1 MITFDAEKF
10 MDMLDCYIDLRTGP
24 PVSGDSRENREAEER
39 DTYRALLEQ
48 LKVLEDTS
56 KTTDRMLLA
65 QVEIAG
71 LVESANKFIE
81 QKETMP
87 FAALGCVVRALTI
100 LADLGDGDA
109 KVEEKEPSA

>member
-10 MDMLDCYIDLRTGP
+10 MATLDAYVESFTMTS
-24 PVSGDSRENREAEER
+24 VYDSMQQKRQAQAE
-39 DTYRALLEQ
+39 LLEQ

-56 KTTDRMLLA
+56 KTVDRWLLA

-71 LVESANKFIE
+71 LVESANKFIA
-81 QKETMP
+81 QQETMP

-100 LADLGDGDA
+100 LADLGDD
-109 KVEEKEPSA
+109 ETPPEPPKNVSG